1 MKALLDRLLGRR
13 SGTFDLGDLRSLQ
26 PVSDS
31 FGQDRGT
38 PIRRYYIQRFFEQQR
53 NRLKGNV
60 LEVGDARYATM
71 FAERGAKI
79 DVLDPDPACPTATIT
94 GNLLTGEGVP
104 RGRFDAI
111 ILTQVLH
118 VLPDMQAAISV
129 AEAALA
135 PGGCILAT
143 LPCITQVSRFDMD
156 RWGDYW
162 RVTDRGAR
170 KLFEAAFSESAIE
183 TAVYG
188 NVLTAITSLTGLAA
202 EELSSKDLDFY
213 DPDYQVLVGVVAS
226 KSKVT
231 LTSTELHNHA

>member
-1 MKALLDRLLGRR
+1 MKALFKRLLGPR
-13 SGTFDLGDLRSLQ
+13 SGTIDLGDLRSLQ
-26 PVSDS
+26 PVSAS

-38 PIRRYYIQRFFEQQR
+38 PIRRYYIQRFFELHR
-53 NRLKGNV
+53 DRLKGRV
-60 LEVGDARYATM
+60 LEIGDSRYASM
-71 FAERGAKI
+71 FAECGAKI
-79 DVLDPDPACPTATIT
+79 DVLDPDPACPAATIT

-118 VLPDMQAAISV
+118 VLPDMQAAISF
-129 AEAALA
+129 AGAALA

-162 RVTDRGAR
+162 RVTDLGAR
-170 KLFEAAFSESAIE
+170 TLFEKAFPGSAIE
-183 TAVYG
+183 TTAFG

-202 EELSSKDLDFY
+202 EELNSKELDFY
-213 DPDYQVLVGVVAS
+213 DPDYQVLVGLVAT
-226 KSKVT
+226 K
-231 LTSTELHNHA
+231 L